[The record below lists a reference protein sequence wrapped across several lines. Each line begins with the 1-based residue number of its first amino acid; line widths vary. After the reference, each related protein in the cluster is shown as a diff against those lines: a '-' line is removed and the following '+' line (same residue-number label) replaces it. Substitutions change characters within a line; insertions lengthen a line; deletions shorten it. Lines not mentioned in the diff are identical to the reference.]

1 MGGSRPGTEKLMLL
15 NLPLKSLQNPTPEI
29 TYFRDNSSFVIH
41 CNALYVRFYIMHLKH
56 SIHI

>member
-41 CNALYVRFYIMHLKH
+41 CNVLYVRFYIMH
-56 SIHI
+56 